1 MAAIKPQPQQR
12 EICVGAVVVHSDAVL
27 LVRQSPGHSLAGQW
41 TIPWGTIEDNEQPS
55 EAAIREVAEE
65 SGVRAIVDGL
75 LGVQAIP
82 SPWAG
87 QVALVFQC
95 RYTSGQ
101 LTPDGRETD
110 AARYFTAVELIQH
123 NEPIE
128 PFCRWI
134 ALEVLKGQVKI
145 LTSPRG
151 NPYAPTE
158 GYFLGA
164 V

>member
-1 MAAIKPQPQQR
+1 MSEPQLQQR
-12 EICVGAVVVHSDAVL
+12 EIYVGAVVVHNDAVL
-27 LVRQSPGHSLAGQW
+27 FVRQSPGHRLAGQW
-41 TIPWGTIEDNEQPS
+41 TIPWGTLEDNEQPS
-55 EAAIREVAEE
+55 AAAMREVAEE
-65 SGVRAIVDGL
+65 SGIRADVDGL

-82 SPWAG
+82 APWAG
-87 QVALVFQC
+87 QVAMVFQC
-95 RYTSGQ
+95 RHTSGQ

-110 AARYFTAVELIQH
+110 AARYFTAVELAQH
-123 NEPIE
+123 DEPIE

-134 ALEVLKGQVKI
+134 ALEVLKGQVQI

-151 NPYAPTE
+151 NPYSPSE

>member
-1 MAAIKPQPQQR
+1 
-12 EICVGAVVVHSDAVL
+12 
-27 LVRQSPGHSLAGQW
+27 VRQAPGHSLAGQW
-41 TIPWGTIEDNEQPS
+41 TIPWGTLDGREQPS
-55 EAAIREVAEE
+55 QAALREVTEE
-65 SGVRAIVDGL
+65 SGIRASVDGL

-82 SPWAG
+82 PPWAG
-87 QVALVFQC
+87 QLALIFRC
-95 RYTSGQ
+95 RHESGD

-110 AARYFTAVELIQH
+110 AARYFTATELLES

-128 PFCRWI
+128 SFCRWI
-134 ALEVLKGQVKI
+134 ALEVLNGRVQT

-151 NPYAPTE
+151 NPYAAAE